1 MPNGKMY
8 TKAFKALMVQ
18 RVKDGESR
26 QVLCATYGI
35 ARSSLANWMSQSNI
49 HSVGRRMKDPTMA
62 EVRSAL
68 AMMDEGIPMEDV
80 IDSSRRRPETV
91 RAWLTEPRFREATF
105 EYDPEMTY
113 DYYDLTD
120 RSIVTHHLCTQTL
133 SKEERLDFLAAL
145 VAPTVPVPA

>member
-18 RVKDGESR
+18 RVREGESR
-26 QVLCATYGI
+26 KDLCEAYGI
-35 ARSSLANWMSQSNI
+35 ATSSLANWCSQSNPY
-49 HSVGRRMKDPTMA
+49 SPGRRSKEPTMA
-62 EVRSAL
+62 EVRSSL
-68 AMMDEGIPMEDV
+68 AMMDGGIPMEDV
-80 IDSSRRRPETV
+80 IDSSRRKPETV
-91 RAWLTEPRFREATF
+91 RAWLTDPKYREATW

-133 SKEERLDFLAAL
+133 SKDERLEFLAAL